1 MPWDLP
7 AAVSSVLAH
16 SSELTVLRKAFT
28 EQVPVPSHNIVYH
41 FLAYVFA
48 EIAMLH
54 ISQAQVLRE
63 RESESKNKGQN
74 LQYSRQDVCSRE

>member
-16 SSELTVLRKAFT
+16 GSELTVLRKAFS
-28 EQVPVPSHNIVYH
+28 EQVPVPSHNSLPFSCLCFTKIS
-41 FLAYVFA
+41 
-48 EIAMLH
+48 MLH
-54 ISQAQVLRE
+54 ISQAQVLQE

-74 LQYSRQDVCSRE
+74 LQYSRQEVCSRE